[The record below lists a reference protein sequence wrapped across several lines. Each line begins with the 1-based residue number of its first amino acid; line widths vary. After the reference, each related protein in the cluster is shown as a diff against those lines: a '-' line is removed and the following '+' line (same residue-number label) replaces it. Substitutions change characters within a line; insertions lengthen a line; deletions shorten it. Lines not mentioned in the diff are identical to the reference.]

1 MAYAGSYQSQVFA
14 AGGSPF
20 PFTAKGLEEAAL
32 DNLPREYFDYI
43 AGGAGSERTVAA
55 NEAAFSR
62 WGLIYRVL
70 RDGVAADASSTLLGT
85 PMSVPVMLAPAGVAD
100 LAHPE
105 AERAAAR
112 AAERVGA
119 VQVLSAVTS
128 VSLEEVAQ
136 AAPRGRRWFQ
146 FAWPDDE
153 KLARSL
159 IERAEAAGY
168 GALVVMGD
176 CYVAG
181 WRTRE
186 LSSGFFPFRHAHGLG
201 NYVSD
206 RRFWELAGF
215 GSMPEDLDDLTSE
228 MVAAAASTWNR
239 VFTKPALLPEDL
251 AVLRSWTRMPIVV
264 KGVCHPDE
272 ATRLCEAGIDALIV
286 SNHGGRQLDGGVA
299 ALDCLPPVVAAVAG
313 RVPVLFDSGVRT
325 GTDVLIALAL
335 GADAVMI
342 GRPWLYGLAVG
353 GQAGVEHVLRSLR
366 EEFTS
371 ALALTGHRRC
381 SSLSTDDV
389 FPVVPPHGP
398 RDPGS
403 GIARKGAT
411 RS

>member
-1 MAYAGSYQSQVFA
+1 MAYTGSYQAQVFA
-14 AGGSPF
+14 DGGSPF
-20 PFTAKGLEEAAL
+20 PFTPKGLEEAARR
-32 DNLPREYFDYI
+32 DLPRRYFDYI
-43 AGGAGSERTVAA
+43 AGGAGRERTVAA
-55 NEAAFSR
+55 NEAAFGR
-62 WGLIYRVL
+62 WGMTYRVL
-70 RDGVAADASSTLLGT
+70 RDGAAADASTTVLGT
-85 PMSVPVMLAPAGVAD
+85 PMSMPVMLAPAGVAE

-105 AERAAAR
+105 AEVAAAR
-112 AAERVGA
+112 AAERAGA

-128 VSLEEVAQ
+128 ASLEEVAR
-136 AAPRGRRWFQ
+136 AAPQGRRWFQ

-176 CYVAG
+176 CHVAG

-186 LSSGFFPFRHAHGLG
+186 LSSGFFPFQHAHGLG
-201 NYVSD
+201 NYISD

-215 GSMPEDLDDLTSE
+215 GSAPEDRDRLTPE
-228 MVAAAASTWNR
+228 MIEAAASTWNR
-239 VFTKPALLPEDL
+239 VFTRPALLPADVAL
-251 AVLRSWTRMPIVV
+251 LRSWTRLPIVV
-264 KGVCHPDE
+264 KGVCRPDE
-272 ATRLCEAGIDALIV
+272 AARLCAAGVDALIV

-299 ALDCLPPVVAAVAG
+299 ALDCLPPVATAVAG

-366 EEFTS
+366 EEFTG
-371 ALALTGHRRC
+371 ALALTGHRSC
-381 SSLSTDDV
+381 ASLSAADIV
-389 FPVVPPHGP
+389 AVAPPT
-398 RDPGS
+398 DPGTP
-403 GIARKGAT
+403 GKGAT
-411 RS
+411 S

>member
-1 MAYAGSYQSQVFA
+1 MFA

-20 PFTAKGLEEAAL
+20 PFTPKGLEEAARR
-32 DNLPREYFDYI
+32 DMPREHFDYI
-43 AGGAGSERTVAA
+43 AGGAGRERTVAA
-55 NEAAFSR
+55 NEAAFGR
-62 WGLIYRVL
+62 WGLTYRVL
-70 RDGVAADASSTLLGT
+70 RDGAPADPSRTVLGT
-85 PMSVPVMLAPAGVAD
+85 PMSMPVMLAPAGVAE

-105 AERAAAR
+105 AEAAAAR

-128 VSLEEVAQ
+128 TPLEDVAE
-136 AAPRGRRWFQ
+136 AAPNGQRWFQ

-168 GALVVMGD
+168 TAIVVMGD
-176 CYVAG
+176 CHVAG

-186 LSSGFFPFRHAHGLG
+186 LSSGFFPFQHAHGLG

-215 GSMPEDLDDLTSE
+215 GSVPDGLTPE
-228 MVAAAASTWNR
+228 MVAAAAETWNR
-239 VFTKPALLPEDL
+239 VFTKPALQPEDL
-251 AVLRSWTRMPIVV
+251 ALLRSWTSLPIVV
-264 KGVCHPDE
+264 KGVCRPDE
-272 ATRLCEAGIDALIV
+272 ATRLCAEGVDGLIV
-286 SNHGGRQLDGGVA
+286 SNHGGRQLDAGVA
-299 ALDCLPPVVAAVAG
+299 ALDCLPPVAAAVGG

-325 GTDVLIALAL
+325 GTDALIALAL

-366 EEFTS
+366 EEFTG
-371 ALALTGHRRC
+371 ALALTGHRTC
-381 SSLSTDDV
+381 ASLSEADV
-389 FPVVPPHGP
+389 RAVPPTE
-398 RDPGS
+398 
-403 GIARKGAT
+403 KGMTA
-411 RS
+411 